1 MKKQLLFLWAMLAIV
16 AAKAQNPYPIIRI
29 DSVQFVNLNKLTA
42 TPIND
47 SPDYISPA
55 FKNPQY
61 RDTVR
66 FDGIVT
72 FSPGSY
78 GLSTSRKAAYIQRKG
93 GGPWSGV
100 LVMCEP
106 SGSGLSLLQL
116 NNESKFY
123 QNFVP
128 GFPVRVTGVIRA
140 FQNENQ
146 INLIRNNANWDNSVE
161 QLSLTPDT
169 LVYSTIAV
177 DSLMTGNPT
186 SGQVQQKVSG
196 EKWEGVLV
204 ELKDV
209 TVFSRTQS
217 GTRWNWSVAD
227 DKGNVIDIRD
237 LSGYYRNDDNEDTV
251 SSVGPPVVKIPNTFA
266 PPLIG
271 TKLAYIRGAVAELQ
285 VTGVNRYMIAPLYPN
300 DIGPATYSLPNVAS
314 VSRTPTIAT
323 PTDSVFISAQMLKG
337 SARVTGAKLF
347 YTVGYNSTTFDSL
360 NMIKNVLPNDT
371 NTWFA
376 KLPTFAGGS
385 VVKYWIKVTDQNNFS
400 KDFPDNFGTNSAFWV
415 TNNTTITAIPELQF
429 SVAPNGATI
438 WNGDSLAG
446 IDIKAI
452 VTGTG
457 FVAGTQNLITLQQ
470 GTGANSAIFVQRSTG
485 DVTNGWVVGDSV
497 RITNARVRETFNITT
512 LNNITATKLGTGVVP
527 AAETTL
533 SIDSFSLNNI
543 SYSRKWE
550 GVMMR
555 FNNVQVFNTNP
566 DAPSNFNEFSFA
578 KDTLSPR
585 GLRVDDMSILIRPA
599 VSKLRKG
606 LPMSFI
612 QGPMF
617 FSFGNFKLIPR
628 NLADIDLSAIDTIAP
643 VISLLGENPDTVEVG
658 SGAYTDA
665 GATATDNKDG
675 NISSKI
681 VVTGTV
687 TTTAVG
693 SYTLAYNVKDAWGND
708 AVEVTRTVVVKDTLS
723 SGLNQNELLFAD
735 VKVFPNPATEVI
747 TISAKGFQ
755 SLPLQLAIYDV
766 MGREYMKRTYNSK
779 LVNDVINISTLNN
792 GVYFC
797 TMQTPQGN
805 RTLRFVV
812 AGK

>member
-1 MKKQLLFLWAMLAIV
+1 MKKQLLLLWAVLAMV
-16 AAKAQNPYPIIRI
+16 AANAQNPYPIVPI
-29 DSVQFVNLNKLTA
+29 DSLQFVSMDKLTLP
-42 TPIND
+42 PIKD
-47 SPDYISPA
+47 TPDYVFPTL
-55 FKNPQY
+55 KNPTY

-66 FDGIVT
+66 FDGIVV
-72 FSPGSY
+72 FNPASY
-78 GLSTSRKAAYIQRKG
+78 GLSTSRKASFLQRKG
-93 GGPWSGV
+93 GGPWSGIQ
-100 LVMCEP
+100 VMCEP
-106 SGSGLSLLQL
+106 AGSGLTLAQL
-116 NNESKFY
+116 RTESQFY
-123 QNFVP
+123 QNFIP
-128 GFPVRVTGVIRA
+128 GFPVRVTGRLTGFLTETQV
-140 FQNENQ
+140 
-146 INLIRNNANWDNSVE
+146 NLIRNNANWTNSVE

-169 LVYSTIAV
+169 LVYTTITV
-177 DSLMTGNPT
+177 DTLMTGIPN
-186 SGQVQQKVSG
+186 SNHVQQKSTG
-196 EKWEGVLV
+196 EKWESVLV

-209 TVFSRTQS
+209 TVYSRSVS
-217 GTRWNWSVAD
+217 GSRWNWAVID
-227 DKGNVIDIRD
+227 DKGNVLEIRD
-237 LSGYYRNDDNEDTV
+237 ISGYFGNTDNEDTI
-251 SSVGPPVVKIPNTFA
+251 PKIANTFA

-271 TKLAYIRGAVAELQ
+271 TRLAYIRGV
-285 VTGVNRYMIAPLYPN
+285 VTEATLSGFQRYMLAPLYPS
-300 DIGPATYSLPNVAS
+300 DIGPSTYTSPNVAS
-314 VSRTPTIAT
+314 VTRTPTIAT
-323 PTDSVFISAQMLKG
+323 PTDSVFISAQTLKG
-337 SARVTGAKLF
+337 SARITGAKLY
-347 YTVGYNSTTFDSL
+347 YTVGYNSTVFDSI
-360 NMIKNVLPNDT
+360 NMTQNVLPNDT
-371 NTWFA
+371 NIWFA
-376 KLPTFAGGS
+376 KLPTFTSGS
-385 VVKYWIKVTDQNNFS
+385 VVKYWVKLTDQNNFTR
-400 KDFPDNFGTNSAFWV
+400 DFPDNFGTNSAFLV
-415 TNNTTITAIPELQF
+415 SNTATITSIPQLQF

-438 WNGDSLAG
+438 WNGDSLDG

-457 FVAGTQNLITLQQ
+457 FAAGTQNLITLQQ
-470 GTGANSAIFVQRSTG
+470 GTGTNSAIFVQRSNLDGT
-485 DVTNGWVVGDSV
+485 DTWAVGDSV

-512 LNNITATKLGTGVVP
+512 LNNITATKLGIGTVP

-543 SYSRKWE
+543 GYARQWE
-550 GVMMR
+550 GVLMR
-555 FNNVQVFNTNP
+555 FDSVQVFNTNP

-585 GLRVDDMSILIRPA
+585 GLRVDDMSILIRLA

-628 NLADIDLSAIDTIAP
+628 NLADMDLSAIDTIAP
-643 VISLLGENPDTVEVG
+643 VITLLGENPDTVEVG

-665 GATATDNKDG
+665 GATANDDKDG
-675 NISSKI
+675 NISSRI

-693 SYTLAYNVKDAWGND
+693 SYTLAYNVKDNWGND
-708 AVEVTRTVVVKDTLS
+708 AVEVIRTVVVKDTLK

-735 VKVFPNPATEVI
+735 VKVFPNPANEVI

-755 SLPLQLAIYDV
+755 SLPLQVAIYDV
-766 MGREYMKRTYNSK
+766 MGREYFKRTYHSK
-779 LVNDVINISTLNN
+779 QVSDVINIADLNS